1 MRYLSAPIGNIEIAF
16 GNSDRVDRTELEVT
30 FGELV
35 PTVPFSVFQC
45 TGIRAS
51 ATKPSNRPPLHDL
64 ENHPAQG
71 IESSG
76 IQLTTHVHKT
86 SRQFPGR

>member
-35 PTVPFSVFQC
+35 PTVPFSVSKAPAFERLPRNGPIDRHF
-45 TGIRAS
+45 TTLKIIR
-51 ATKPSNRPPLHDL
+51 RRGL
-64 ENHPAQG
+64 
-71 IESSG
+71 
-76 IQLTTHVHKT
+76 
-86 SRQFPGR
+86 SRLAYS